1 MDIKE
6 KQAIWLKEKPLFEAE
21 LIHSHLLPFF
31 NFNENTGDYEIKT
44 ESVNNT
50 DEEDRKVAYESL
62 NTGWAM
68 WLRAK
73 RAKAQA
79 VPEGFV
85 LVSKER
91 LAKAV
96 DGIEALFKEDCTLA
110 LGELLP
116 IQQDLNDM
124 IEGLE
129 YTITELSIDWGME
142 CPICNHNEATCY
154 STATQESSY
163 EFMDG
168 DAVVCLK
175 CGNKGEMD
183 ADGENSDIAW
193 DEAQEQGHD

>member
-1 MDIKE
+1 MREKFEKLPEIAEIIKE
-6 KQAIWLKEKPLFEAE
+6 GVFWDGEIYRRTAICKLT
-21 LIHSHLLPFF
+21 HLYYVR
-31 NFNENTGDYEIKT
+31 GAWY
-44 ESVNNT
+44 
-50 DEEDRKVAYESL
+50 A
-62 NTGWAM
+62 WQ
-68 WLRAK
+68 
-73 RAKAQA
+73 AKAQA

-154 STATQESSY
+154 STATQESGY

>member
-1 MDIKE
+1 MVMDIKKE
-6 KQAIWLKEKPLFEAE
+6 REEFELNISPVIWERIEYNAENNIYMAKSKYWTSSIVQAVA
-21 LIHSHLLPFF
+21 
-31 NFNENTGDYEIKT
+31 NEIDF
-44 ESVNNT
+44 
-50 DEEDRKVAYESL
+50 
-62 NTGWAM
+62 GWKM
-68 WLRAK
+68 WQA
-73 RAKAQA
+73 AKAQA
-79 VPEGFV
+79 VTEGFV

-168 DAVVCLK
+168 DVVVCLK

-193 DEAQEQGHD
+193 DEAQEQNQ

>member
-1 MDIKE
+1 MDIQ
-6 KQAIWLKEKPLFEAE
+6 KQHEDFDLWWEGNAIAMMC
-21 LIHSHLLPFF
+21 
-31 NFNENTGDYEIKT
+31 
-44 ESVNNT
+44 
-50 DEEDRKVAYESL
+50 EEDEALKIWQA
-62 NTGWAM
+62 
-68 WLRAK
+68 
-73 RAKAQA
+73 AKAQA

-96 DGIEALFKEDCTLA
+96 DGIEALFKEDRTLA

-116 IQQDLNDM
+116 IQQDLNAM
-124 IEGLE
+124 IEARE
-129 YTITELSIDWGME
+129 SVKHIIIHWGME

-154 STATQESSY
+154 STATQESGY

-168 DAVVCLK
+168 NAVVCLK

-193 DEAQEQGHD
+193 DEAQEQGQ

>member
-1 MDIKE
+1 MGIQRDE
-6 KQAIWLKEKPLFEAE
+6 AFERSIRDRFGD
-21 LIHSHLLPFF
+21 LVNL
-31 NFNENTGDYEIKT
+31 NTCKNSDGDYM
-44 ESVNNT
+44 SW
-50 DEEDRKVAYESL
+50 DAQVASYA
-62 NTGWAM
+62 WQA
-68 WLRAK
+68 
-73 RAKAQA
+73 AQA

-116 IQQDLNDM
+116 IQQDLNAM
-124 IEGLE
+124 TEGLE
-129 YTITELSIDWGME
+129 YTKTELTIDWGME
-142 CPICNHNEATCY
+142 CPKCNHNEATCY

-193 DEAQEQGHD
+193 DEAQGQGQ